1 MVEAMLPEYPER
13 NASPNS
19 RPRARI
25 SREMMAI
32 ANPPYLGAR
41 QLALGAIRRA
51 GDQSLA
57 DPVLVGGTRLGSRR
71 NQPLFPL
78 RGHSRSAPSLIGY
91 DWDCWIRPNRLWRA
105 KGSTEMSS
113 HTDFEGIQRRLAAAI
128 HAHWKLFLAQ
138 GIVMMVL
145 GFLAVAVPT
154 VATLAVEIFVGWLF
168 LLAGVFRALS
178 VWRSRQMPGFGWSML
193 TAVLAVVLG
202 LILILR
208 PLEGV
213 LTLTMVLVAFFL
225 VSGIASV
232 LGAIEHRRHL
242 RSWGW
247 VLFSGIVDLLLA
259 YLIWRGW
266 PSSGTWAIGLLVGIN
281 MLFSGL
287 SLVMTA
293 LTARAMGS
301 N

>member
-1 MVEAMLPEYPER
+1 
-13 NASPNS
+13 
-19 RPRARI
+19 
-25 SREMMAI
+25 
-32 ANPPYLGAR
+32 
-41 QLALGAIRRA
+41 
-51 GDQSLA
+51 
-57 DPVLVGGTRLGSRR
+57 
-71 NQPLFPL
+71 
-78 RGHSRSAPSLIGY
+78 
-91 DWDCWIRPNRLWRA
+91 
-105 KGSTEMSS
+105 MSS
-113 HTDFEGIQRRLAAAI
+113 HTDFEGIQRQLASAI
-128 HAHWKLFLAQ
+128 HTHWKLFLAQ
-138 GIVMMVL
+138 GILMMVL
-145 GFLAVAVPT
+145 GFLAVAVPNI
-154 VATLAVEIFVGWLF
+154 ATLAVEIFVGWLF
-168 LLAGVFRALS
+168 FVAGISRALS

-225 VSGIASV
+225 VSGIASI
-232 LGAIEHRRHL
+232 LGAIEHRQHL

-259 YLIWRGW
+259 YLIWVGW
-266 PSSGTWAIGLLVGIN
+266 PSSASWAIGLLVGIN
-281 MLFSGL
+281 MLFLGL